1 MNSKKG
7 ILKSA
12 SEPSRKVSKEPT
24 PKRAPKPKQQP
35 SAPTP
40 KPVPKPTPKPKQQP
54 SAPTPKTTKKRVAA
68 KKNSSIQRRSIKERT
83 TPTKKHTNT
92 TN

>member
-35 SAPTP
+35 SASTP
-40 KPVPKPTPKPKQQP
+40 KPVPT
-54 SAPTPKTTKKRVAA
+54 PTPKTTKKRVAA
-68 KKNSSIQRRSIKERT
+68 KKTVVFKEGALKREQHPPKN
-83 TPTKKHTNT
+83 TPIRLTKQNKEK
-92 TN
+92 